1 MKQPIPPMKRPQL
14 PINDRF
20 ATGDKKGAADE
31 QVTVYEQAAAAD
43 GNNAQNEPS
52 YAPK

>member
-20 ATGDKKGAADE
+20 ASGDEKTAADE
-31 QVTVYEQAAAAD
+31 QVAVYEQAAAAD
-43 GNNAQNEPS
+43 GNHA
-52 YAPK
+52 

>member
-20 ATGDKKGAADE
+20 ATGDKKVAADE
-31 QVTVYEQAAAAD
+31 QVTADEQVAADDEQVAAAD
-43 GNNAQNEPS
+43 GNNA
-52 YAPK
+52 

>member
-20 ATGDKKGAADE
+20 ATGDKKVAADDE
-31 QVTVYEQAAAAD
+31 QVAAYEQAAAAD
-43 GNNAQNEPS
+43 GNNA
-52 YAPK
+52 